1 MKVRFF
7 DLRVKDKKLNKELV
21 NSVKRV
27 FSHGQVLL
35 GPEVDQFEKKIAKM
49 TGSKYAIGVGS
60 GSSALYLALK
70 GIGVKKGD
78 EIITTPLTWIITL
91 NAIAECG
98 AIPVCVDIDEDFNI
112 DPNKIEKAI
121 TKKTKAIVPV
131 HFTGLMCKMD
141 QIKSIAKKFNL
152 KVIEDAAQAFGAKY
166 KGKKVGSFSDVASF
180 SFNVMKNV
188 GGFGEAGAVTTNNK
202 KIYELVKMLRYTGT
216 KSDPKKIISNEC
228 YHVALNHK
236 IDTVHAAM
244 LLVLLKYFK
253 KKMDKRI
260 EIANIYNNELQ
271 DFVKCPSIS
280 SPGTSHGLYTYAI
293 QTNYRDKLMNY
304 LSENGIQNKIYH
316 IPLASDAPIF
326 KKYRRFKTPVAREV
340 LSKILSLPAHE
351 KITSSQQAYVIEKI
365 KNFFKII

>member
-7 DLRVKDKKLNKELV
+7 DLRVKDKKLNKELIS
-21 NSVKRV
+21 SVKKV

-70 GIGVKKGD
+70 SIGVKKGD

-112 DPNKIEKAI
+112 DPKKIVKAI
-121 TKKTKAIVPV
+121 TKKTKAIIPV

-141 QIKSIAKKFNL
+141 QINSIAKKYNL

-166 KGKKVGSFSDVASF
+166 NGKKVGSFSDVASF

-202 KIYELVKMLRYTGT
+202 KIFELVKMLRYTGT

-253 KKMDKRI
+253 KKMAKRV
-260 EIANIYNNELQ
+260 EIANIYNKELQ
-271 DFVKCPSIS
+271 SIVKCPSIS

-293 QTNYRDKLMNY
+293 QTDHRDKLMNY

-326 KKYRRFKTPVAREV
+326 KKYRRFETPVARKV
-340 LSKILSLPAHE
+340 LAKILSLPAHE

-365 KNFFKII
+365 KIFFNKI

>member
-7 DLRVKDKKLNKELV
+7 DLRVKDKKLNSELI

-35 GPEVDQFEKKIAKM
+35 GPEVEQFEKKVAKM
-49 TGSKYAIGVGS
+49 SGSKYAVGVGS

-112 DPNKIEKAI
+112 NPKKIIKAI

-141 QIKSIAKKFNL
+141 EIKNIAKKYNI

-188 GGFGEAGAVTTNNK
+188 GGFGEAGAVTTNSK
-202 KIYELVKMLRYTGT
+202 KIYELVKMLRYTVT

-244 LLVLLKYFK
+244 LLVLLKHFK
-253 KKMDKRI
+253 KKMKKRV
-260 EIANIYNNELQ
+260 EIANIYNEQLNK
-271 DFVKCPSIS
+271 FVKCPTINS
-280 SPGTSHGLYTYAI
+280 SGTSHGLYTYAI
-293 QTNYRDKLMNY
+293 QTKYRDKLMNY
-304 LSENGIQNKIYH
+304 LSSKGIQNKIYH

-326 KKYRRFKTPVAREV
+326 KKYRRFETPIARKV
-340 LSKILSLPAHE
+340 LGRILSIPAHE
-351 KITSSQQAYVIEKI
+351 KITSSQQSYVIENI
-365 KNFFKII
+365 KKFFKNI